1 MASPTKI
8 TKAIRS
14 RKIDKKNVKRAR
26 RVKKIVAQRIEILKV
41 IENGLAK

>member
-8 TKAIRS
+8 TKAVRA

-26 RVKKIVAQRIEILKV
+26 RVKKIVAQRIEILKD